1 MADTLLIYNPAAG
14 RISVRPFIGGV
25 IRTLNDHG
33 WRVEV
38 AESLNGRHTTQLAR
52 MAAQENF
59 RAVFAIGGDGT
70 AGQAAAGLIGSSTAL
85 GILPAGT
92 TNVWAQELGIHAFVW
107 PHIRALNQNTRLLAE
122 STPCAMD
129 VGMCNGQPF
138 LMWAGIGLD
147 AMTVQKLM
155 PRKRFE
161 KYLSITEY
169 AATTIWNATIW
180 HGMNLRVTADEKQ
193 VAGHYLLAVANNIR
207 HYAVAK
213 ISPSAYL
220 DDGLMDLW
228 LFSGS
233 TLADAFRVMF
243 DILSGQHGTSSQA
256 CCIPFRKA
264 SIESGTP
271 FSLQMD
277 GEPMLGT
284 QQASLEVLQ
293 GSLQV
298 LIPPQARYLLCSE
311 KV

>member
-1 MADTLLIYNPAAG
+1 M
-14 RISVRPFIGGV
+14 RPFISAV
-25 IRTLNDHG
+25 IRTLSDHG

-92 TNVWAQELGIHAFVW
+92 TNVWAQELGINAFVW
-107 PHIRALNQNTRLLAE
+107 PHFRALSQNAHILVE
-122 STPCAMD
+122 STPCAID
-129 VGMCNGQPF
+129 VGLCNGLPF

-147 AMTVQKLM
+147 AMTVQKLL
-155 PRKRFE
+155 PRKRFQ
-161 KYLSITEY
+161 KYLNIPEY
-169 AATTIWNATIW
+169 AATTLWNASIW
-180 HGMNLRVTADEKQ
+180 HGMNLCVTADDEQ
-193 VAGHYLLAVANNIR
+193 VAGHYLLAVASNIR
-207 HYAVAK
+207 HYATVK

-220 DDGLMDLW
+220 DDGQMDLW

-243 DILSGQHGTSSQA
+243 DILSGRHETSDQA
-256 CCIPFRKA
+256 RCIPFHKA
-264 SIESGTP
+264 TIESGTP

-284 QQASLEVLQ
+284 RLASLEVLQ

-298 LIPPQARYLLCSE
+298 LIPPKAWDLLIRK

>member
-1 MADTLLIYNPAAG
+1 
-14 RISVRPFIGGV
+14 
-25 IRTLNDHG
+25 
-33 WRVEV
+33 
-38 AESLNGRHTTQLAR
+38 
-52 MAAQENF
+52 
-59 RAVFAIGGDGT
+59 
-70 AGQAAAGLIGSSTAL
+70 LIGSSTAL

-92 TNVWAQELGIHAFVW
+92 TNVWAQELGINAFVW
-107 PHIRALNQNTRLLAE
+107 PHIRALVQNTRLLIE
-122 STPCAMD
+122 STPCAVD
-129 VGMCNGQPF
+129 VGLCNGQPF

-147 AMTVQKLM
+147 AMTVQKLS

-180 HGMNLRVTADEKQ
+180 HGMNLQVTADEKQ

-207 HYAVAK
+207 HYATAI
-213 ISPSAYL
+213 ISPLAYL

-243 DILSGQHGTSSQA
+243 DILSGLHRTSDQA
-256 CCIPFRKA
+256 RCIPFRKA
-264 SIESGTP
+264 LIESGTP

-284 QQASLEVLQ
+284 HQASIEVLQ

-298 LIPPQARYLLCSE
+298 LIPAHARMLLQGE